1 MQLYELEEGH
11 GTLLRGV
18 LAGRKQKNQPPPRD
32 ADLPPK
38 LKVRAPTVLV
48 TKILLTQNAPIG
60 YPIEAGIPLFCL
72 SLPVTSLAQSAPSRA
87 A

>member
-1 MQLYELEEGH
+1 MQLYELEEGP

-38 LKVRAPTVLV
+38 LKVRVLAV
-48 TKILLTQNAPIG
+48 LNTRILLT
-60 YPIEAGIPLFCL
+60 
-72 SLPVTSLAQSAPSRA
+72 
-87 A
+87 